1 MGEKQSKWCSECVPP
16 RSAALARQIHH
27 PDTQRVI
34 SWGLGNTAATR
45 GIPRWKRGNCTQRH
59 DPLHARS
66 TNYTL
71 DWSKTHEPAMY
82 TSLPCKL
89 NPPQPEKCWQPGSQL
104 ASIYKHVRFCFFLH
118 HKRVA
123 LPKPN
128 DTLGT
133 GRKIPGVPPYGKK
146 HSPRSSFFNAAP
158 RAATSDLQHN
168 YSKFKARS
176 G

>member
-1 MGEKQSKWCSECVPP
+1 MHNKTKKKQQNRCNVKHRSCRQLSNTSFSDWFSGGNNFYSSQFQVGEKQSKWCSECVPP

-82 TSLPCKL
+82 TSLPCNL

-104 ASIYKHVRFCFFLH
+104 ASI
-118 HKRVA
+118 
-123 LPKPN
+123 
-128 DTLGT
+128 
-133 GRKIPGVPPYGKK
+133 
-146 HSPRSSFFNAAP
+146 
-158 RAATSDLQHN
+158 
-168 YSKFKARS
+168 
-176 G
+176 